1 MNKASVSKT
10 LGKVLALAFA
20 VGTTSAASAATPIA
34 VWDGEFTSLGNFSLT
49 AGNGNTITANNA
61 ITIESGATGGVVYT
75 GEDSSLNNCT
85 FIIQCSGLDLASA
98 NNQYLLSLHQNIL
111 GGNNGDASYN
121 RVGVSLAAN
130 NAAVRGIW
138 GNAIY
143 TDAGNN
149 LQVADSFSS
158 GTDIVINIQTSGGVF
173 VYEIV
178 TDSGTG
184 VRSLVKRYGH
194 TGLKA
199 SNTNYKGFTL
209 GGVYEKTSSTLNPA
223 VGWTISR
230 MAVFGST
237 LSEDEILNYCFP
249 SVVDQITATPSGS
262 TLDAV
267 FSGKNVRITGE
278 AGGYIDVPSSVS
290 LFDVTTTGQPFTI
303 RLADGATLSASS
315 FNASAA
321 AVTVDVSAYD
331 FVALARNAVQGLPYY
346 VWPVKCPGIT
356 GTVTIDASSATV
368 PTGYSYSIV
377 STAYGPAIEFTSLLQ
392 FGSLSVNFPGGR
404 SGAANNTDARISDNA
419 SYSGLMHGAHPVVGT
434 SWNDVPAANTNGVAV
449 AKYIQQDGTVM
460 SDGTATVTLTGVNN
474 PYTTGDSSGDRIL
487 FGYCDDGGSPQVVV
501 NNIPFAKFRVIAYAA
516 TDSANTTFCPKT
528 INGVSYSTAAAGST
542 ATPTIAGAAGAW
554 GASSSRS
561 TLAEGVNYLV
571 SDVIS
576 GTDTVTINNT
586 KVSSLGRAGIPA
598 FQIVEVGV
606 EKQVQSA
613 TLTIAAGGTVD
624 FEGNVWTIGGT
635 PNQAISSLTSETIA
649 TITIGGNA
657 TLVLPAAVP
666 TSVSGNLSA
675 INVVADAGVS
685 SATLDVQCGYAG
697 TLPDD
702 SSSTAELALR
712 FPSGLVDFTAST
724 GVEIVFSVPSID
736 TAQYAYVI
744 SGQSIY
750 AARRPDIGVISVRI
764 GARTQ
769 EPGGGYIDT
778 SYSNVGAYPVS
789 GVLWNQTKFWNN
801 NSTTGN
807 YTDIQ
812 NLTDAKDG
820 SSTVRIA
827 YYGHNTYY
835 NSNDA
840 STPNQVLTK
849 TYLDDSPSGN
859 ANLTATASAGGE
871 TVTLPT
877 PGHERGW
884 QLHFENIPYNAYD
897 VYFITASDVEDG
909 NLKETPIYVS
919 LDGGTSWKSYIGDSV
934 NQKTVMGTESWP
946 GLPFAEG
953 GVLVEGKNY
962 IKMRITKSIY
972 GDNIST
978 IDITHG
984 VRNTGN
990 KTRSGLA
997 GIQIV
1002 QVMSDGV
1009 FTLEQ
1014 SGNWSGSVWQLD
1026 GASGQQWSDTINGQ
1040 PSIAKIV
1047 SSPDVATVNVDEDV
1061 SAGQV
1066 VLTGSDPFTVA
1077 GDGTHTLSVATGFD
1091 ASDFAGALN
1100 LQAPIA
1106 GTIYIG
1112 AATTLQFGGDADM
1125 TLPSYTLDGAG
1136 AWSKV
1141 GTGTLTVENSIPLAG
1156 TVVNGILDIRASY
1169 TGNLLLDGGYL
1180 SFAGVGDNET
1190 VYSGIAT
1197 NATDWAGKATMVAG
1211 TVQVSG
1217 TIDMDIDVENGATLK
1232 LGAVSG
1238 FGSSGANPSGKT
1250 ITVKAGG
1257 TIELNGTEGCNS
1269 YTLAGGTLKNSGA
1282 AIPTG
1287 SRQTKNLTLTA
1298 NSTIDAESN
1307 FGLVGSQYAATTIDL
1322 GGNTL
1327 TKTGTESFWLY
1338 NTTVSNGGK
1347 IQIDEGSIYAYST
1360 VNAPVPFEIADGA
1373 VLKVRTDN
1381 FTGGALSGSGEVDIG
1396 QQRGLAD
1403 ASLNFADGNSLTL
1416 KVVLTSGTETSV
1428 RIPCGGTPHEVKV
1441 YEATGSW
1448 DTLCTAANIDMSE
1461 PGYINITIEA
1471 VTVTMPN
1478 PAIIGE
1484 SLTFMYVF
1492 NGKTDA
1498 AWDNVG
1504 NWYDVRNYRWN
1515 ALDGTY
1521 APATPNSNL
1530 WDPALVDGNT
1540 SIMENVDTDSSGY
1553 RNVTATTLEGW
1564 AFRIGAYNH
1573 ACVTINKIN
1582 KLQSDAECWFAV
1594 DSTSKIVVKSRGTA
1608 NASNPVQMYVAA
1620 DEGVVFETNFSF
1632 SQNNSNTVN
1641 YYFGATG
1648 SVKYNG
1654 GVTTG
1659 THRIKSVM
1667 VSGTSGERRIVKFGT
1682 TSDDNVN
1689 FDWADAVV
1697 TDTSGVPLPYSS
1709 FEQRVDGIF
1718 VSWRADVVAVLMPD
1732 DTPYTSVADAITA
1745 LSGALADNVAAY
1757 VEVVGTSVDMPNI
1770 YGGLG
1775 IGCDIASRR
1784 YAKGV
1789 AKVVVEDG
1797 SGDLGYTTLQAA
1809 IDDYDTVDGRVVV
1822 LLADSTEDVTLANGK
1837 SVTIYSEDAVCKA
1850 PVAADDTYEVVLTE
1864 DSPDGA
1870 VYVGRESG
1878 E

>member
-20 VGTTSAASAATPIA
+20 VGSAGAASAATPIA
-34 VWDGEFTSLGNFSLT
+34 VWDGEFTSLGSFSLV
-49 AGNGNTITANNA
+49 ADNGNTIANNV
-61 ITIESGATGGVVYT
+61 ITIGSGATGGVVYT
-75 GEDSSLNNCT
+75 GSNSSLNNCT
-85 FIIQCSGLDLASA
+85 FIIHGTGLDLANA

-111 GGNNGDASYN
+111 GGNNGDGSYN
-121 RVGVSLAAN
+121 RVGVSLASN

-138 GNAIY
+138 GNEIY

-199 SNTNYKGFTL
+199 SNTNYKGFSL
-209 GGVYEKTSSTLNPA
+209 GGIYEKASSTLNPA
-223 VGWTISR
+223 VGWTVSR
-230 MAVFGST
+230 MAVFGAT
-237 LSEDEILNYCFP
+237 LSEDEVLNYCFP
-249 SVVDQITATPSGS
+249 SVVEQITATPSGS
-262 TLDAV
+262 TLDAT
-267 FSGKNVRITGE
+267 FAGKNVRMTGE
-278 AGGYIDVPSSVS
+278 AGGFIDVPSSIS
-290 LFDVTTTGQPFTI
+290 LSDVTTTGQPFTI

-315 FNASAA
+315 LNASAA

-346 VWPVKCPGIT
+346 VWPVKCTGIT

-377 STAYGPAIEFTSLLQ
+377 STAYGPAIEFTSLFQ

-404 SGAANNTDARISDNA
+404 SSVANNTDARISDNA

-434 SWNDVPAANTNGVAV
+434 SWNDVPAQNTNGVAV

-460 SDGTATVTLTGVNN
+460 SDGTATVTLSGVNN

-501 NNIPFAKFRVIAYAA
+501 NNIPFAKFRVVAYAA
-516 TDSANTTFCPKT
+516 TDSGNTTFCPKT

-635 PNQAISSLTSETIA
+635 PNQAISSLTSETVA

-675 INVVADAGVS
+675 INVVADTGVS

-712 FPSGLVDFTAST
+712 FPSGLVGFTAAA
-724 GVEIVFSVPSID
+724 GVGVSFSVPSID

-744 SGQSIY
+744 DGLTAY
-750 AARRPDIGVISVRI
+750 AAKRPEVGVISVRI

-769 EPGGGYIDT
+769 SAAGGYIAP
-778 SYSNVGAYPVS
+778 SYSAVGAYPVS
-789 GVLWNQTKFWNN
+789 GVLWDQTKFWNN
-801 NSTTGN
+801 DSTSGN

-820 SSTVRIA
+820 SSDVRIA

-835 NSNDA
+835 NGNDA

-849 TYLDDSPSGN
+849 TYLDDSPSGS
-859 ANLTATASAGGE
+859 ANLTATASGSGE
-871 TVTLPT
+871 EITLPT

-884 QLHFENIPYNAYD
+884 QLHFENIPYNTYD
-897 VYFITASDVEDG
+897 VYFITASDVVNG
-909 NLKETPIYVS
+909 NLKECPIYIS
-919 LDGGTSWKSYIGDSV
+919 LDGGTSWKSYSGDAD
-934 NQKTVMGTESWP
+934 NEKTVMGTENWP
-946 GLPFAEG
+946 GLPYAEG

-962 IKMRITKSIY
+962 LKMRITKSIY

-984 VRNTGN
+984 TRSTSGSI
-990 KTRSGLA
+990 RSGLA

-1002 QVMSDGV
+1002 QVLSDGV

-1014 SGNWSGSVWQLD
+1014 SGDWSGNVWQVD
-1026 GASGQQWSDTINGQ
+1026 GVSGQQWSDTINGQ
-1040 PSIAKIV
+1040 PSIANIV
-1047 SSPDVATVNVDEDV
+1047 SSSDVATVNVDEDV

-1156 TVVNGILDIRASY
+1156 TVVDGILDIRASY
-1169 TGNLLLDGGYL
+1169 AGNLLLDGGYL
-1180 SFAGVGDNET
+1180 RFAGVGDNET

-1197 NATDWAGKATMVAG
+1197 NATDWAGKATIVTG
-1211 TVQVSG
+1211 TVQSSG
-1217 TIDMDIDVENGATLK
+1217 TLNMDIDVENGATLK
-1232 LGAVSG
+1232 LGAQTG
-1238 FGSSGANPSGKT
+1238 FGGSGANPSGKT

-1257 TIELNGTEGCNS
+1257 TIELNGTQGCNS

-1287 SRQTKNLTLTA
+1287 NRQTRNLTLTA
-1298 NSTIDAESN
+1298 NSTVEADSN
-1307 FGLVGSQYAATTIDL
+1307 FGLVGNGYSATTIDL
-1322 GGNTL
+1322 GGFAL

-1347 IQIDEGSIYAYST
+1347 IKIDAGSVYAYST
-1360 VNAPVPFEIADGA
+1360 VNAPVPFEIADGG
-1373 VLKVRTDN
+1373 VLKVRTDS
-1381 FTGGALSGSGEVDIG
+1381 FTGGALSGSGVVDIG
-1396 QQRGLAD
+1396 QQRGLGD

-1428 RIPCGGTPHEVKV
+1428 RIPCTGTPHDVKV
-1441 YEATGSW
+1441 YESTGSW
-1448 DTLCTAANIDMSE
+1448 DTLCTAANVDLSE
-1461 PGYINITIEA
+1461 PGYVNITIEA

-1478 PAIIGE
+1478 PGIVGE

-1492 NGKTDA
+1492 NGKIDA
-1498 AWDNVG
+1498 SWDNVG
-1504 NWYDVRNYRWN
+1504 NWYDVSNYRWN
-1515 ALDGTY
+1515 ALDGTH
-1521 APATPNSNL
+1521 APATPDSNL
-1530 WDPALVDGNT
+1530 WRPALVDGNT
-1540 SIMENVDTDSSGY
+1540 SIMENVATDASGY

-1564 AFRIGAYNH
+1564 AFKVGAYNH
-1573 ACVTINKIN
+1573 ACVTINRLN
-1582 KLQSDAECWFAV
+1582 KLQSDDECWLAV

-1608 NASNPVQMYVAA
+1608 NASHPVQMYVAA
-1620 DEGVVFETNFSF
+1620 DEGIVFETNFSF
-1632 SQNNSNTVN
+1632 SQNGSNTVN
-1641 YYFGATG
+1641 YYFGANG
-1648 SVKYNG
+1648 SVRYDA

-1682 TSDDNVN
+1682 MSGNVD
-1689 FDWADAVV
+1689 FDWGDAVV
-1697 TDTSGVPLPYSS
+1697 TDTAGVPLSYSS
-1709 FEQRVDGIF
+1709 FEQRVDGVF
-1718 VSWRADVVAVLMPD
+1718 VTWRADVVAVLMPD

-1745 LSGALADNVAAY
+1745 LSGALADNAAAY
-1757 VEVVGTSVDMPNI
+1757 VDVVGASTEMPNV

-1775 IGCDIASRR
+1775 IGCDATGRR

-1797 SGDLGYTTLQAA
+1797 SGDLGYTSLQAA
-1809 IDDYDTVDGRVVV
+1809 IDDYDVVDGRPVV
-1822 LLADSTEDVTLANGK
+1822 LLADSAEDVTLANGK

-1864 DSPDGA
+1864 DCPDGA